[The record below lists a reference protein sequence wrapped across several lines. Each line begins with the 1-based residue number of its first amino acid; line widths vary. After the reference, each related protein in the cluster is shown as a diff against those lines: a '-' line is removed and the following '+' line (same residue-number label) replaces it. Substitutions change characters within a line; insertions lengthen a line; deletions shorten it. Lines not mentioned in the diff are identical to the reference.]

1 MNPFA
6 IFGLFMMSLVFGI
19 ATIGLVIYYAVTSKN
34 YKRDIVIGIIISSLL
49 YIITSLASIFI
60 IS

>member
-6 IFGLFMMSLVFGI
+6 IFGLFMMSLIFGI

-34 YKRDIVIGIIISSLL
+34 CKRNIIIGIIISSLL
-49 YIITSLASIFI
+49 YLTASLASIFI